1 MLKKLCIISIL
12 FLLSACSH
20 RHYWLEVG
28 ETYKAD
34 FSGKYE
40 LYYDIYFENKDN
52 NSIFLEI
59 HQFGEGN
66 FGIVAED
73 FFNRVF
79 VNNVE
84 KDSIYTQAP
93 FFTKDI
99 YVIDFVND
107 VAKVE
112 IELNIIDFNKIC
124 IEDAMA
130 VDWTDIGSFDA
141 IAIHVE

>member
-40 LYYDIYFENKDN
+40 LYYNIYFENKDN

-79 VNNVE
+79 VNNIE

-93 FFTKDI
+93 FF
-99 YVIDFVND
+99 Y
-107 VAKVE
+107 
-112 IELNIIDFNKIC
+112 
-124 IEDAMA
+124 
-130 VDWTDIGSFDA
+130 
-141 IAIHVE
+141 